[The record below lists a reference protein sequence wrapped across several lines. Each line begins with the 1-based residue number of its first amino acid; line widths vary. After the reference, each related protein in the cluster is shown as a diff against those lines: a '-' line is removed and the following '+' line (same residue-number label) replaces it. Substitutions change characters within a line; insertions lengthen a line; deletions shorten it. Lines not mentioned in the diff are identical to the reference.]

1 MQYRYVHNFGPS
13 RKPLRARIA
22 PVFAAGV
29 LGAALALPSFAAP
42 TVPGHSAPA
51 AQVYASASD
60 VSINSVADI
69 TDVLSLL
76 ARQTHTNIVC
86 GKDVQGTVTVSLS
99 HVTLDGAL
107 KIICSLSGYQYAK
120 VGGTYVVGTASSI
133 AALTSGGSEAGQTA
147 MIPFQYSNATDLVNI
162 VKQLAPGATVS
173 PGKAASGP
181 GGVLIV
187 TGSQADIDEAS
198 KVVSQAEDAI
208 AKNAA
213 DSQTAVYNIK
223 YVDATSLQQ
232 ALLQVFPTLVVTP
245 GPLSRQDG
253 PGAMVMPN
261 ESFVDGTATTTQSTA
276 TASASSASTS
286 TQPGANGSSSALT
299 TPPKTAS
306 LLLTGSPAEVAK
318 AEALLAQIDVR
329 PAQIDYDA
337 KVVDV
342 NLDAVRNLGIK
353 WDIGG
358 STSISES
365 NTIPGKIA
373 SFGKFT
379 RTPLSNLAT
388 VSLDALFTNGNA
400 KILAAPN
407 ISGMDGQQAATFV
420 GDTITYVSSVTQSA
434 TGQNITTATVNA
446 GIKLLVTGKVNND
459 GYITLNLHP
468 EVSTVTFQPSIGGS
482 VLPDLSTREVTTTLR
497 VRDGDTIAIGGLISD
512 QDVVN
517 IQKLPI
523 LGDIPFLG
531 ALFRDRQDNHQHREL
546 MIFIK
551 VSIQKDKPVA

>member
-1 MQYRYVHNFGPS
+1 MQYRYVHNFGPF

-22 PVFAAGV
+22 PAFAAGI
-29 LGAALALPSFAAP
+29 LGAALALPGLASPIMPANAAP
-42 TVPGHSAPA
+42 THI
-51 AQVYASASD
+51 YASAND

-86 GKDVQGTVTVSLS
+86 GKDVKGTVTVSLS

-107 KIICSLSGYQYAK
+107 KIICNLSGYQYAK
-120 VGGTYVVGTASSI
+120 VGGTYVVGSAASI
-133 AALTSGGSEAGQTA
+133 AALTGGGADSYQTA
-147 MIPFQYSNATDLVNI
+147 IIPFQYSDAADLVAI
-162 VKQLAPGATVS
+162 VKQLAPSATVS
-173 PGKAASGP
+173 SGKSAAGS

-187 TGSQADIDEAS
+187 TGSQADLDQARQ
-198 KVVSQAEDAI
+198 VVSQAEGAI
-208 AKNAA
+208 SKSAT
-213 DSQTAVYNIK
+213 STQTVVYAIK

-232 ALLQVFPTLVVTP
+232 TLLQVFPTLLVTG
-245 GPLSRQDG
+245 GPLARQDG
-253 PGAMVMPN
+253 PGAMIMPN
-261 ESFVDGTATTTQSTA
+261 EAFVDGTG
-276 TASASSASTS
+276 TS
-286 TQPGANGSSSALT
+286 TQTTSTASTAAAAATQSGPNGATSVAL
-299 TPPKTAS
+299 PPKTTS
-306 LLLTGSPAEVAK
+306 LLLTGAPEVVAK
-318 AEALLAQIDVR
+318 AEALLAQIDAR

-342 NLDAVRNLGIK
+342 NLDKVRNLGIQ

-379 RTPLSNLAT
+379 RSPLGNVAT
-388 VSLDALFTNGNA
+388 ATLDALFTNDDA
-400 KILAAPN
+400 KILASPN

-497 VRDGDTIAIGGLISD
+497 VKDGDTIAIGGLISD